1 MNRNLNMEN
10 VSCEADFNWSG
21 KELVPVQG
29 FGWLPACVQ
38 DEVGG
43 RFKVGVKVKLYKNG
57 RSKVYN

>member
-1 MNRNLNMEN
+1 MEN
-10 VSCEADFNWSG
+10 VNCEADFNWSG

-38 DEVGG
+38 GEEGD